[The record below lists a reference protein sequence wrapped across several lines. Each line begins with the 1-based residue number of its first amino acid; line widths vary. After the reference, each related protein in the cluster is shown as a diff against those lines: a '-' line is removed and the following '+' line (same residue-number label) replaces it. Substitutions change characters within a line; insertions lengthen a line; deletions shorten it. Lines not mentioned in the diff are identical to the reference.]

1 MKTLLAGVAI
11 ALMSLVTVAHAD
23 TLDDIKKAGKVR
35 IAIDTAI
42 PPFGM
47 TDDKMQPTGSDIET
61 AQLLAKD
68 LGVAL
73 EIVTTTGPTRI
84 PMLQTSKADLV
95 VSTLSITPDRAKVID
110 FSIPYADH
118 PSVVGA
124 LKGVEIS
131 SYADLAGKKVA
142 VVRGTTQDSDLT
154 REAKGAQL
162 VRYEDDATMALA
174 FASGQVD
181 ILATARSLLP
191 AISKKNPAR
200 TAKSRITMQT
210 NYLAIGMRKD
220 EPQLKAWVNNWVKT
234 NLQNGQLGAIYKKWH
249 GVDIPTDQLLKV
261 SGVTLRWERATPV
274 FHRRRHRPA
283 EDETGLV
290 IVFRT
295 ASVPLAHAHERAG
308 RSRSRKSMSPCFLLV
323 AHHDHERH
331 WSGALPA

>member
-1 MKTLLAGVAI
+1 MKTFIAGVLI
-11 ALMSLVTVAHAD
+11 AFLSVVSAQAD

-47 TDDKMQPTGSDIET
+47 TDDKMQPSGSDVDT

-68 LGVAL
+68 LGVPL

-84 PMLQTSKADLV
+84 PSLQTNKADLV

-118 PSVVGA
+118 PSVVAGLPSIA
-124 LKGVEIS
+124 IK

-142 VVRGTTQDSDLT
+142 VVRGTTQDTDLT

-191 AISKKNPAR
+191 AISKKNPGRPAES
-200 TAKSRITMQT
+200 KITMQT
-210 NYLAIGMRKD
+210 NYLAIGLRKN
-220 EPQLKAWVNNWVKT
+220 EPQLKAWVDGWVKT
-234 NLQNGQLGAIYKKWH
+234 NLQNGKLGAIYKKWH
-249 GVDIPTDQLLKV
+249 GVDIPVDQLLKV
-261 SGVTLRWERATPV
+261 GS
-274 FHRRRHRPA
+274 
-283 EDETGLV
+283 
-290 IVFRT
+290 
-295 ASVPLAHAHERAG
+295 
-308 RSRSRKSMSPCFLLV
+308 
-323 AHHDHERH
+323 
-331 WSGALPA
+331 

>member
-1 MKTLLAGVAI
+1 MKTLLASVAI
-11 ALMSLVTVAHAD
+11 ALMSLVTVAQAN
-23 TLDDIKKAGKVR
+23 TLDDIRKAGKVR

-47 TDDKMQPTGSDIET
+47 TDDKMQPSGSDVDT
-61 AQLLAKD
+61 AKLLAQD
-68 LGVAL
+68 LGVQL

-84 PMLQTSKADLV
+84 PCLQTNKADLV

-124 LKGVEIS
+124 LKGVAIS

-142 VVRGTTQDSDLT
+142 VVRGTTQDTDLT

-200 TAKSRITMQT
+200 TAESRITMQT
-210 NYLAIGMRKD
+210 NYLAVGLRKD
-220 EPQLKAWVNNWVKT
+220 EPKLKAWVNDWVKT
-234 NLQNGQLGAIYKKWH
+234 NLKNGKLGAIYKKWH
-249 GVDIPTDQLLKV
+249 GVDIPVDQLLKI
-261 SGVTLRWERATPV
+261 G
-274 FHRRRHRPA
+274 
-283 EDETGLV
+283 G
-290 IVFRT
+290 
-295 ASVPLAHAHERAG
+295 
-308 RSRSRKSMSPCFLLV
+308 
-323 AHHDHERH
+323 
-331 WSGALPA
+331 

>member
-1 MKTLLAGVAI
+1 MKKMLIAGVLV
-11 ALMSLVTVAHAD
+11 ALLSLGAAAHAD

-47 TDDKMQPTGSDIET
+47 TDDKMQPAGSDVDT
-61 AQLLAKD
+61 AELLAKD
-68 LGVAL
+68 LGVQL

-84 PMLQTSKADLV
+84 PTLQTNKADLV

-124 LKGVEIS
+124 LKGVAIS
-131 SYADLAGKKVA
+131 SYTDLAGKKVA
-142 VVRGTTQDSDLT
+142 VVRGTTQDTDLT

-200 TAKSRITMQT
+200 TAESRITMQT
-210 NYLAIGMRKD
+210 NYLAVGMRKN
-220 EPQLKAWVNNWVKT
+220 EPALKAWVDAWVKT
-234 NLQNGQLGAIYKKWH
+234 NLQNGKLGAIYKKWH
-249 GVDIPTDQLLKV
+249 GVDIPADQLLKV
-261 SGVTLRWERATPV
+261 G
-274 FHRRRHRPA
+274 
-283 EDETGLV
+283 G
-290 IVFRT
+290 
-295 ASVPLAHAHERAG
+295 
-308 RSRSRKSMSPCFLLV
+308 
-323 AHHDHERH
+323 
-331 WSGALPA
+331 

>member
-1 MKTLLAGVAI
+1 MNRLLACVAI
-11 ALMSLVTVAHAD
+11 SLLSLSAVAPFTSAGAD
-23 TLDDIKKAGKVR
+23 TLDDIRKAGKVR

-47 TDDKMQPTGSDIET
+47 TDDKLQPAGSDVET

-68 LGVAL
+68 LGVKL

-84 PMLQTSKADLV
+84 PMLQTDKADLV
-95 VSTLSITPDRAKVID
+95 ISTLSITPDRAKVID
-110 FSIPYADH
+110 FSLPYADH

-124 LKGVEIS
+124 LKSIPLT

-142 VVRGTTQDSDLT
+142 VVRGTTQDTDLT

-200 TAKSRITMQT
+200 VVESRIVMQT
-210 NYLAIGMRKD
+210 FYLAIGMRKG
-220 EPQLKAWVNNWVKT
+220 EPQLKDWVNGWVKA
-234 NLQNGQLGAIYKKWH
+234 NLQNGQLGAIYKKYH
-249 GVDIPTDQLLKV
+249 GVDIPVDQLLK
-261 SGVTLRWERATPV
+261 
-274 FHRRRHRPA
+274 
-283 EDETGLV
+283 
-290 IVFRT
+290 
-295 ASVPLAHAHERAG
+295 AG
-308 RSRSRKSMSPCFLLV
+308 S
-323 AHHDHERH
+323 
-331 WSGALPA
+331 

>member
-1 MKTLLAGVAI
+1 MKTLLAGVLI
-11 ALMSLVTVAHAD
+11 ALLSVVSAAQAD

-47 TDDKMQPTGSDIET
+47 TDDKMQPSGSDIDT

-68 LGVAL
+68 LGVQL

-84 PMLQTSKADLV
+84 PSLQTNKADLV

-118 PSVVGA
+118 PSVVAGLPSIA
-124 LKGVEIS
+124 IK
-131 SYADLAGKKVA
+131 SYADLSGKKVA
-142 VVRGTTQDSDLT
+142 VVRGTTQDTDLT

-191 AISKKNPAR
+191 AISKKNPSR
-200 TAKSRITMQT
+200 TAESKITMQT

-220 EPQLKAWVNNWVKT
+220 EPKLKAWVNDWVKT
-234 NLQNGQLGAIYKKWH
+234 NLQNGKLGAIYKKWH
-249 GVDIPTDQLLKV
+249 GVDIPVDQLLKI
-261 SGVTLRWERATPV
+261 G
-274 FHRRRHRPA
+274 
-283 EDETGLV
+283 G
-290 IVFRT
+290 
-295 ASVPLAHAHERAG
+295 
-308 RSRSRKSMSPCFLLV
+308 
-323 AHHDHERH
+323 
-331 WSGALPA
+331 

>member
-1 MKTLLAGVAI
+1 MKTLFAGVLI
-11 ALMSLVTVAHAD
+11 ALMSFGAAAHAD

-47 TDDKMQPTGSDIET
+47 TDDKMQPSGSDVDT
-61 AQLLAKD
+61 ARLLAQD
-68 LGVAL
+68 LGVQL

-84 PMLQTSKADLV
+84 PSLQTNKADLV

-124 LKGVEIS
+124 LKGVAIS

-142 VVRGTTQDSDLT
+142 VVRGTTQDTDLT

-200 TAKSRITMQT
+200 TAESRITMQT
-210 NYLAIGMRKD
+210 NYLAVGLRKD
-220 EPQLKAWVNNWVKT
+220 EPKLKAWVNEWVKT
-234 NLQNGQLGAIYKKWH
+234 NLKNGKLGAIYKKWH
-249 GVDIPTDQLLKV
+249 GVDIPVDQLLKV
-261 SGVTLRWERATPV
+261 G
-274 FHRRRHRPA
+274 
-283 EDETGLV
+283 G
-290 IVFRT
+290 
-295 ASVPLAHAHERAG
+295 
-308 RSRSRKSMSPCFLLV
+308 
-323 AHHDHERH
+323 
-331 WSGALPA
+331 